1 MLLSRQA
8 TLVSFMVACH
18 GEEMDSHPKT
28 LRGLA
33 DPGALLA
40 TTHRT
45 EGGLLIRPRL
55 TRPSDTPR
63 VRAFLEALS
72 PQARHLRFLSAMPV
86 VPEPTVRHFA
96 FFDPRKRLVVAA
108 TAMAAGREEIVGLA
122 DLAHLDTGLAELGV
136 VVDDA
141 HRHAGVGKLLTEVI
155 ASLAIHH
162 GAMHLRAE
170 LLEGN
175 RAMLALM
182 RRLGPTTS
190 SMDGTVMVLHTRL
203 PAAARRRAA

>member
-1 MLLSRQA
+1 
-8 TLVSFMVACH
+8 
-18 GEEMDSHPKT
+18 MDSHPK
-28 LRGLA
+28 RPNGLA

-72 PQARHLRFLSAMPV
+72 PQARQLRFFSSMPV
-86 VPEPTVRHFA
+86 VPEATVRHFA
-96 FFDPRKRLVVAA
+96 FFDPRRRLVVAA
-108 TAMAAGREEIVGLA
+108 TAMDAGREKIVGLA
-122 DLAHLDTGLAELGV
+122 DVAHLDTSVAELGV
-136 VVDDA
+136 VAEDA
-141 HRHAGVGKLLTEVI
+141 SQHAGVGKLLTEVI
-155 ASLAIHH
+155 ASLAMQH
-162 GAMHLRAE
+162 GALHLRAE

-175 RAMLALM
+175 RAMRALM

-190 SMDGTVMVLHTRL
+190 SMDGSVMVLHTRL
-203 PAAARRRAA
+203 PTVRRRRAA

>member
-1 MLLSRQA
+1 
-8 TLVSFMVACH
+8 MVACH
-18 GEEMDSHPKT
+18 GEDMDSHPKT
-28 LRGLA
+28 LRRLA

-45 EGGLLIRPRL
+45 EGGLLVRPRL

-63 VRAFLEALS
+63 VRAFL
-72 PQARHLRFLSAMPV
+72 
-86 VPEPTVRHFA
+86 
-96 FFDPRKRLVVAA
+96 
-108 TAMAAGREEIVGLA
+108 GLA

-203 PAAARRRAA
+203 PGVARRRAA

>member
-1 MLLSRQA
+1 
-8 TLVSFMVACH
+8 
-18 GEEMDSHPKT
+18 MDSHPKP
-28 LRGLA
+28 LEGLA

-45 EGGLLIRPRL
+45 EGGMLVRPRL

-72 PQARHLRFLSAMPV
+72 PQARQLRFLSAMPV
-86 VPEPTVRHFA
+86 VPDATVRHFS
-96 FFDPRKRLVVAA
+96 FFDPRERLVVAA
-108 TAMAAGREEIVGLA
+108 TAMHAGREEIVGLA
-122 DLAHLDTGLAELGV
+122 DVAHLHTGLAELGV

-155 ASLAIHH
+155 ASLAMQH
-162 GAMHLRAE
+162 GATHLRAE

-190 SMDGTVMVLHTRL
+190 SMDGSVMMLHTRL
-203 PAAARRRAA
+203 PAVVRGRAA